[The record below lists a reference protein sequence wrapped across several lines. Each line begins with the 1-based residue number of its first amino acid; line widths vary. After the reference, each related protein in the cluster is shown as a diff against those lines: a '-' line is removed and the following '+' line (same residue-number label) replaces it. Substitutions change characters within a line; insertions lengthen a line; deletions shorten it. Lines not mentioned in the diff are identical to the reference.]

1 MFPMVERGNS
11 SFPPELYN
19 ACPGATEISPEENY
33 LNSTRET
40 RRGTNLYTSSFFPE
54 NLKRRLFIFARSLL
68 WMALFSNKSFTC
80 KKKAL
85 RKLVIES
92 FP

>member
-1 MFPMVERGNS
+1 MAQSNTPPPLGGFEILCFQWLKGAIPPFPQNFIM
-11 SFPPELYN
+11 PAL
-19 ACPGATEISPEENY
+19 GATEISPEENY

-68 WMALFSNKSFTC
+68 WMALFSN
-80 KKKAL
+80 
-85 RKLVIES
+85 
-92 FP
+92 